1 MHRFNLWHKRK
12 NSSISTGYNCSVYDC
27 DLIRG
32 DDDLPGTACL
42 NHLETEK
49 LNGEFDNEYCHK
61 LSIEERHPCCYYDDG
76 FEKKMFFNRK
86 NNIKNIINL

>member
-1 MHRFNLWHKRK
+1 MHCCNLWHKRK
-12 NSSISTGYNCSVYDC
+12 NSSIPTGYNCSVYDC

-76 FEKKMFFNRK
+76 FEKRCFSIGKITSK
-86 NNIKNIINL
+86 TL